1 VAFSLMMCAYSLRTW
16 RRNGV
21 ACDELL
27 FLPGTAHGQNNGID
41 SPLIELPQQ
50 QQQQQPP
57 TLEQQPLQQEQQSQ
71 NRSPEGDVAAGGF
84 SRSTNLSRNSSRSF
98 RQRRMEMA
106 GIESSVSSDSS
117 ELIEG
122 ILKDVPE
129 QNEEEEP
136 FQVDPNNSGQ
146 EDNDEQQGL
155 GLLETNTNARPT
167 SPPTTGGTRLERWTN
182 NHPLVTRLG
191 TFFFFRNSNT
201 TTQSATYAPSGP
213 TVFGAALDLSMPVL
227 FNFHLFIEA
236 YNHMQ
241 SQGDEIPAKI
251 LPLIF
256 LSVLIVRTM
265 VPPSKR
271 GRFWGTLKFTFTAPL
286 HRVRFR
292 DDFIGDVLTSMVRP
306 SQDLFFALSYYC
318 TVIWGTVSGTYG
330 LTESGELLEQS
341 FLLHNVILPSC
352 AILPLWWKYLQTL
365 RQAHDANRRWP
376 YQGNSL
382 KYLTSSL
389 VIIYGITHPEDR
401 RSSWWLCFC
410 FLTLGYQIFWDVMMD
425 WELFEIAPDD
435 RFISAEQDPWWFAQ
449 ISSLRPSSR
458 ILLALQM
465 YILQPMLNTYSRLRA
480 STPSWRQIQLR
491 SKRLYKTESFYWKI
505 FFFNVLMRFTWMLC
519 FVPAY
524 HFNGGKRTVSSS
536 SDVNSYLGV
545 LLPVA
550 EIVRRTL
557 WGFLTLERETL
568 RMMDSD
574 VMYSR
579 VEVDEEEEDDN
590 SKTETRSFRTQ
601 LLLPT
606 WLDNQQQV
614 AHDAATSNAKQ
625 RVQFMRH
632 LFVVE
637 IYVWAFAFVVLGCWA
652 AS

>member
-1 VAFSLMMCAYSLRTW
+1 MMCAYSLRTW

-27 FLPGTAHGQNNGID
+27 FLPGTAHGQNHGIE
-41 SPLIELPQQ
+41 SPLTELTPQQPASSTPNTNRRQPSDPLQQ
-50 QQQQQPP
+50 QQQVQVQR
-57 TLEQQPLQQEQQSQ
+57 
-71 NRSPEGDVAAGGF
+71 RSSEGDMAAGGF
-84 SRSTNLSRNSSRSF
+84 SRNLSISF
-98 RQRRMEMA
+98 RQRRTPSED
-106 GIESSVSSDSS
+106 GQDLLEVSESSAATEQV
-117 ELIEG
+117 EC
-122 ILKDVPE
+122 ILKDDPE
-129 QNEEEEP
+129 HEEEEA
-136 FQVDPNNSGQ
+136 FQVDLNNGQ
-146 EDNDEQQGL
+146 EDNDEQA
-155 GLLETNTNARPT
+155 LLETNTNTNTRPT
-167 SPPTTGGTRLERWTN
+167 TTTGGTRLERWTN
-182 NHPLVTRLG
+182 NHPFVTRLG
-191 TFFFFRNSNT
+191 TFFFFRSNNDT
-201 TTQSATYAPSGP
+201 TTQSESYAPSGP

-236 YNHMQ
+236 YVHMQ

-251 LPLIF
+251 LPIIF

-265 VPPSKR
+265 IPPGKR

-292 DDFIGDVLTSMVRP
+292 DAFIGDVLTSLVRP

-318 TVIWGTVSGTYG
+318 TVIWGTVSGQYG
-330 LTESGELLEQS
+330 LTQSGELLEQS

-410 FLTLGYQIFWDVMMD
+410 FLTLGYQIWWDVIMD
-425 WELFEIAPDD
+425 WDLFEISRDD
-435 RFISAEQDPWWFAQ
+435 RFVSAGQDPWWFAQ
-449 ISSLRPSSR
+449 ISSLRPSSH
-458 ILLALQM
+458 ILLVLQM
-465 YILQPMLNTYSRLRA
+465 YILQPMLDTYQRLRA

-505 FFFNVLMRFTWMLC
+505 FFFNMFMRFTWMLC

-524 HFNGGKRTVSSS
+524 HFNGGKRTVVSS

-579 VEVDEEEEDDN
+579 VEEDEDEDEDQEDDN
-590 SKTETRSFRTQ
+590 SKNEPRSFRTQ
-601 LLLPT
+601 HLPT

-625 RVQFMRH
+625 RDQFMRQ
-632 LFVVE
+632 LFVIE
-637 IYVWAFAFVVLGCWA
+637 IYVWAGAFVLLGCWA

>member
-1 VAFSLMMCAYSLRTW
+1 
-16 RRNGV
+16 
-21 ACDELL
+21 
-27 FLPGTAHGQNNGID
+27 
-41 SPLIELPQQ
+41 
-50 QQQQQPP
+50 
-57 TLEQQPLQQEQQSQ
+57 
-71 NRSPEGDVAAGGF
+71 
-84 SRSTNLSRNSSRSF
+84 
-98 RQRRMEMA
+98 
-106 GIESSVSSDSS
+106 
-117 ELIEG
+117 
-122 ILKDVPE
+122 
-129 QNEEEEP
+129 
-136 FQVDPNNSGQ
+136 
-146 EDNDEQQGL
+146 
-155 GLLETNTNARPT
+155 
-167 SPPTTGGTRLERWTN
+167 
-182 NHPLVTRLG
+182 
-191 TFFFFRNSNT
+191 
-201 TTQSATYAPSGP
+201 
-213 TVFGAALDLSMPVL
+213 
-227 FNFHLFIEA
+227 
-236 YNHMQ
+236 
-241 SQGDEIPAKI
+241 

-292 DDFIGDVLTSMVRP
+292 DDFIGDVLTSLVRP
-306 SQDLFFALSYYC
+306 SQDLFFAFSYYC
-318 TVIWGTVSGTYG
+318 TVIWGTAWGTYG

-341 FLLHNVILPSC
+341 FLLHNVILPTC

-365 RQAHDANRRWP
+365 RQAHDANKRWP

-410 FLTLGYQIFWDVMMD
+410 FLTLGYQIWWDTIMD
-425 WELFEIAPDD
+425 WELFEIAQDD
-435 RFISAEQDPWWFAQ
+435 RFISSAEQDPWWFAQ

-458 ILLALQM
+458 ILLLLQM
-465 YILQPMLNTYSRLRA
+465 YVLQPMLDTYQRLRA

-505 FFFNVLMRFTWMLC
+505 FFFNMVMRFTWMLC

-524 HFNGGKRTVSSS
+524 HFNGGKRTVVSS

-550 EIVRRTL
+550 ELVRRTL

-574 VMYSR
+574 AMYSS
-579 VEVDEEEEDDN
+579 VDVDEEEEDDN
-590 SKTETRSFRTQ
+590 SKTEPRSFRTQ
-601 LLLPT
+601 LLPT

-625 RVQFMRH
+625 RDQFMRNI
-632 LFVVE
+632 FVAE
-637 IYVWAFAFVVLGCWA
+637 IYVWGAAFVVLGCWA